1 MLRILSQAILKATL
15 KTSASNKLLT
25 ADYIKNE
32 RSSLPW
38 GSEKLLMTAAS
49 EILFNHETNVAPLGI
64 IATES
69 VSELGDK
76 INGYLVDWA
85 RKGGYDKDTFL
96 IESQCPRFASGDGKG
111 LIKSTVRG
119 YDLFIIVDVGNYS
132 CKYQMFSQENS
143 MSPDDHFQ
151 DLKRI
156 IQAASGKAHRIN
168 VIMPILYGGRQHR
181 RSYRESLDCAC
192 ALQEL
197 ESMGVSNIVTF
208 DAHDPRV
215 HNAIP
220 LMGFDN
226 VMPTYQ
232 VLKALLKDF
241 SDIDLSKDKFMI
253 VSPDEGALNRNMYY
267 ASVLGVDLGMFYK
280 RRDYST
286 IVNGRNP
293 IVAHE
298 YLGNPVEGKDVFVA
312 DDIISS
318 GESMLDLAY
327 ALKSKKAGRIF
338 AYSTYTIFTNGLE
351 KFDKAYEDGIIDG
364 VLGTNL
370 TYRTPELL
378 SRPWFHGVDVSKYIA
393 YFIAA
398 LNHDVSV
405 GSIIDPH
412 EKIQQ
417 LLKKYHG

>member
-1 MLRILSQAILKATL
+1 MCE
-15 KTSASNKLLT
+15 N
-25 ADYIKNE
+25 Y
-32 RSSLPW
+32 
-38 GSEKLLMTAAS
+38 LMTASS
-49 EILFNHETNVAPLGI
+49 EILFGRDSNVAPIGI
-64 IATES
+64 IAMNS
-69 VSELGDK
+69 VTELGSK
-76 INGYLVDWA
+76 IDNYLVDWA
-85 RKGGYDKDTFL
+85 GKGGINVDTFL
-96 IESQCPRFASGDGKG
+96 VESECPRFSSGDGKG

-119 YDLFIIVDVGNYS
+119 MDLFIIIDVGNYS
-132 CKYQMFSQENS
+132 IKYDYFGMKNA

-168 VIMPILYGGRQHR
+168 VIMPTLYGGRQHR
-181 RSYRESLDCAC
+181 RNYRESLDCAC

-197 ESMGVSNIVTF
+197 EAMGVSNIVCF

-215 HNAIP
+215 QNAVP

-232 VLKALLKDF
+232 VLKAMLKDIK
-241 SDIDLSKDKFMI
+241 DINFNKEKFMV

-267 ASVLGVDLGMFYK
+267 ASVLGVEMGMFYK

-298 YLGNPVEGKDVFVA
+298 YLGNPVEGKDIFVS

-327 ALKSKKAGRIF
+327 ALKEKKAGRIF
-338 AYSTYTIFTNGLE
+338 AYATYTIFTNGLE
-351 KFDKAYEDGIIDG
+351 KFDKAYNDGIIDG
-364 VLGTNL
+364 VFGTNL

-378 SRPWFHGVDVSKYIA
+378 SRPWFHEVDVSKYIA
-393 YFIAA
+393 YYIEAM
-398 LNHDVSV
+398 NHDVSI
-405 GSIIDPH
+405 SKIIDPH
-412 EKIQQ
+412 EKIDN
-417 LLKKYHG
+417 LLKKYGMK